1 MPSFTSKLALA
12 GAILAS
18 KAAAHGIVQGFAT
31 DGQYQEGYILNDYYT
46 KQNTGE
52 APKKAGWYEEA
63 TDNGFVSPSAY
74 GEADIICHKNAENA
88 ALTGTV
94 AAGGKVDFYW
104 TAWPESHIGPVLTY
118 VANCGT
124 ADDACSTVDKTT
136 LKWVKIDEAG
146 IDLDTQT
153 WAATD
158 LIANNNTWSV
168 TVPDSLAPGPYVFR
182 HEIIAMHGAGSEG
195 GAQNYP
201 FCINIA
207 VTGSGTESPE
217 GTLGTALY
225 TSTDPG
231 ILFNPYT
238 TLTEYTIPGPALFGS
253 GSSTGGSTG
262 GSTGS
267 NSTTPATPT
276 GSGASPSATGGA
288 TLPTSTG
295 SPVTGGYADGS
306 DDESSCTKAR
316 RHARDL
322 QRRN

>member
-1 MPSFTSKLALA
+1 MP
-12 GAILAS
+12 
-18 KAAAHGIVQGFAT
+18 
-31 DGQYQEGYILNDYYT
+31 E
-46 KQNTGE
+46 
-52 APKKAGWYEEA
+52 
-63 TDNGFVSPSAY
+63 
-74 GEADIICHKNAENA
+74 
-88 ALTGTV
+88 
-94 AAGGKVDFYW
+94 
-104 TAWPESHIGPVLTY
+104 
-118 VANCGT
+118 
-124 ADDACSTVDKTT
+124 
-136 LKWVKIDEAG
+136 
-146 IDLDTQT
+146 
-153 WAATD
+153 
-158 LIANNNTWSV
+158 
-168 TVPDSLAPGPYVFR
+168 SLAPGPYVFR